1 MSTHDLSASDSERRL
16 PGDVDITDAERDELL
31 SAVAEVY
38 STLGEARLL
47 LSAMKVPRSAR
58 VSFDGGSDE
67 AWTLLFERLDNG
79 VVEHPYRRMLSAL
92 RAQYPYQP
100 VFRRLI
106 ERHLG
111 PPAPPDPVVEP
122 VPVVDPV
129 PVIEPVPVIDPVPAV
144 DPAPVIGR
152 VPVVAPA
159 PPREPAPAPT
169 PVPAVELASAGAS
182 VPAPAP
188 APVVPPEP
196 VDLAPARATVA
207 LTVEDGS
214 GQLHSDL
221 EVARDSRIGDLAV
234 WALSCWPIA
243 PGEDRTGRRVERVLP
258 DGRHEELDPS
268 ATVRE
273 AGLDDG
279 DLVRVLGTWPALGA
293 GG

>member
-92 RAQYPYQP
+92 RAQYPFQP

-122 VPVVDPV
+122 VPVVGP
-129 PVIEPVPVIDPVPAV
+129 
-144 DPAPVIGR
+144 

-159 PPREPAPAPT
+159 PAHEPTPALT
-169 PVPAVELASAGAS
+169 PVPTVELASAVVP

-188 APVVPPEP
+188 APVAPPEP
-196 VDLAPARATVA
+196 VDVIPARATVA

-221 EVARDSRIGDLAV
+221 EVARGSRIGDLAV

-258 DGRHEELDPS
+258 DGRCEELDPS